1 MSDSKFGA
9 GVVDR
14 MRAVLG
20 LDSDMQLAKSLG
32 RAGSSVSN
40 WRVRG
45 NVPVDECIR
54 FAAAHDISLDWLIL
68 GKTSAPITASTSP
81 QPIDSGMSTD
91 PMADYTPVDMYDIE
105 AAAGSGSFF
114 EHENVEAT
122 LYFDTAQL
130 EAEGLRP
137 DRLIGAKVRGDSMN
151 DTLRSGDRVIV
162 DRSHRTP
169 DGVFLLRICDEL
181 RIKRVQRVAGGALM
195 LISDNP
201 VYEREMIRPEEMGN
215 VEIIGRCC
223 LRIGSID

>member
-1 MSDSKFGA
+1 MSDSKYGA

-14 MRAVLG
+14 MKAVLK
-20 LDSDMQLAKSLG
+20 LDSDMQLAKVLG

-54 FAAAHDISLDWLIL
+54 FAAAHEISLDWLIL
-68 GKTSAPITASTSP
+68 GKEAAPASVSSLMNTP
-81 QPIDSGMSTD
+81 ELGMSTD
-91 PMADYTPVDMYDIE
+91 PMADYTPVEMYDIE

-114 EHENVEAT
+114 DHENVEAT

-137 DRLIGAKVRGDSMN
+137 ERLIGAKVRGDSMN

-201 VYEREMIRPEEMGN
+201 VYEREMIRPEDMGN

-223 LRIGSID
+223 LRIGAID